1 MCVLGCQLL
10 VRNSCTE
17 EAILIHDR
25 AHRDSFQCHT
35 LAFCPAYVPASTGFG
50 EGAGTYFDWYII
62 LFRRHASDKFQEAI
76 SWSITW
82 IFLLLISQVSYVVSD
97 HFRWSY
103 APVHKKKK
111 QLKMCLHFAS
121 NSHVAPMFKT
131 RFLRRASVWNLWKLF
146 HPVKQWLK
154 QFLRDHWPFTQDQNR

>member
-1 MCVLGCQLL
+1 MRRIAVL
-10 VRNSCTE
+10 VVVSV
-17 EAILIHDR
+17 IL
-25 AHRDSFQCHT
+25 
-35 LAFCPAYVPASTGFG
+35 
-50 EGAGTYFDWYII
+50 W
-62 LFRRHASDKFQEAI
+62 FRRHASDKFQEAI

-154 QFLRDHWPFTQDQNR
+154 QFLPDHWAFTQLSSEPINWALFQKRSLTFSSASFAEFFQL